1 MHILTGGISG
11 VLRGLLIATLSV
23 LLISCASTKPATKNF
38 HIVRSGETLFQVSQK
53 YGYSH
58 KVVARWN
65 GIRPPYR
72 IQVGQ
77 LVRISPPTIIV
88 TAQGSQ
94 RKPAPVVDNRRPTK
108 EKSKVKT
115 KPKSTSPKSIPRA
128 KPRSKV
134 NSRKPVPTSSN
145 KSTSTKFGWPLKG
158 KVVSGFSGT
167 KRGNQGID
175 IAGKVGQTVH
185 AAAAGKVVYSGHGL
199 RQLGQLII
207 IKHDSRF
214 LSAYGFNSQLLV
226 KEGDN
231 VRPGQKIAVIG
242 KNKTGRYVLHFEI
255 RRDGN
260 PVNPKVYLK

>member
-1 MHILTGGISG
+1 MM
-11 VLRGLLIATLSV
+11 LRGLLIATLSV

-38 HIVRSGETLFQVSQK
+38 HVVRSGETLFQISQK

-58 KVVARWN
+58 KVLARWN

-72 IQVGQ
+72 IQAGQ
-77 LVRISPPTIIV
+77 LIRISPPTVIV
-88 TAQGSQ
+88 KAQGSQ
-94 RKPAPVVDNRRPTK
+94 RKQAPVVDNRKPAQSK
-108 EKSKVKT
+108 PKVKA
-115 KPKSTSPKSIPRA
+115 KPKSTSQSTPRVKQ
-128 KPRSKV
+128 KPKV
-134 NSRKPVPTSSN
+134 NFKKPLSTPSN

-158 KVVSGFSGT
+158 KIVSGFSGT
-167 KRGNQGID
+167 RRGNQGID
-175 IAGKVGQTVH
+175 IAGTAGQTVH
-185 AAAAGKVVYSGHGL
+185 AAAAGRVVYSGHGL

-226 KEGDN
+226 KEGDK

-255 RRDGN
+255 RRDGS

>member
-1 MHILTGGISG
+1 MVHILTGGISG
-11 VLRGLLIATLSV
+11 VLRGLLIAALSA

-38 HIVRSGETLFQVSQK
+38 HVVGSGETLFQISQK

-65 GIRPPYR
+65 EIRSPYR

-77 LVRISPPTIIV
+77 LIRISPPTVIV

-94 RKPAPVVDNRRPTK
+94 RKQAPVVDNRK
-108 EKSKVKT
+108 SAQSKSKVKA
-115 KPKSTSPKSIPRA
+115 KPKSTSQSTPGAKKKPKVS
-128 KPRSKV
+128 SKK
-134 NSRKPVPTSSN
+134 SLPTPGN

-158 KVVSGFSGT
+158 KIVSGFSGT
-167 KRGNQGID
+167 RRGNQGID
-175 IAGKVGQTVH
+175 IAGTAGQTVH
-185 AAAAGKVVYSGHGL
+185 AAAAGRVVYSGHGL